1 MKSTVFMAALLATT
15 AIGST
20 AASANPWGYHPHFP
34 LPQTPPAD
42 LCTTDRCSP
51 DLADFLQNLGGM
63 QKAINMIVNIND
75 ANEIVQEAVNAGNL
89 VNVGANIDLANVEQ
103 NANVIQFATNTL
115 DGDAAVMFWGYTD
128 FSDLTGISQSAT
140 NVANSINSEGLVQAA
155 KQTAGESQFA
165 SNAALATFGS
175 TLYDL
180 EQAATNV
187 VNTVTAAS
195 SKTVNQVSDT
205 DQVAINFIHGG
216 MGGYDADDVV
226 WDAEDV
232 DVTETQAA
240 VNAANLVNLDSL
252 TGAIKQ
258 DSYGSQLA
266 LNKAI
271 FEGYVGGNV
280 YDLGQS
286 ATNVANSV
294 TVATITPAVF
304 DCLCY
309 DGWEINQ
316 SATADQVASN
326 LLVTVGNVNNTIQS
340 ATNIANSI
348 NVPTPE

>member
-1 MKSTVFMAALLATT
+1 MKKTVFIASLLAAT
-15 AIGST
+15 ALGAT
-20 AASANPWGYHPHFP
+20 GASASGFGGWGPYYPP
-34 LPQTPPAD
+34 PPPPPPPAD

-89 VNVGANIDLANVEQ
+89 VNVGDNIDLANVEQ

-115 DGDAAVMFWGYTD
+115 DGDAASFWG

-140 NVANSINSEGLVQAA
+140 NVANSINSEGLVEAA
-155 KQTAGESQFA
+155 KQSAGESQFA

-187 VNTVTAAS
+187 VNTVTAAT
-195 SKTVNQVSDT
+195 SKTVNQVSHT

-216 MGGYDADDVV
+216 MGGYDADDIV

-240 VNAANLVNLDSL
+240 VNAANRVTLDSL
-252 TGAIKQ
+252 TCAIKQ
-258 DSYGSQLA
+258 ESDGSQLA

-271 FEGYVGGNV
+271 FDGFYGGNV
-280 YDLGQS
+280 YDFGQS

-294 TVATITPAVF
+294 TVAEITPAVF

-316 SATADQVASN
+316 SATAGQVASN